1 MVVTLS
7 SDSSLIKETGNELN
21 NINYNVF
28 NITKKVDLTNNICAN
43 IEGEPFKIG
52 SKYICELG
60 DNDTKAFYVLET
72 KGDNVSLIMNANLG
86 VDGKALITQYPENTG
101 KSGWC
106 DDQSLCKTN
115 GIWDNTKGPIT
126 ANENLS
132 KRIVNW
138 TRLNQNQ
145 VSLPSYEQIYVAAG
159 NKSTNLPMWL
169 SDYRYEN
176 SSGHYV
182 HDVLG
187 YWTSSQYKENLNDL
201 YGLTKERAAWAAV
214 TIWYSNMANLYVS
227 YNQEVG
233 IRPVITILKSQ
244 LG

>member
-1 MVVTLS
+1 M
-7 SDSSLIKETGNELN
+7 
-21 NINYNVF
+21 
-28 NITKKVDLTNNICAN
+28 
-43 IEGEPFKIG
+43 
-52 SKYICELG
+52 
-60 DNDTKAFYVLET
+60 
-72 KGDNVSLIMNANLG
+72 IMNANLG

-227 YNQEVG
+227 YTQEVG